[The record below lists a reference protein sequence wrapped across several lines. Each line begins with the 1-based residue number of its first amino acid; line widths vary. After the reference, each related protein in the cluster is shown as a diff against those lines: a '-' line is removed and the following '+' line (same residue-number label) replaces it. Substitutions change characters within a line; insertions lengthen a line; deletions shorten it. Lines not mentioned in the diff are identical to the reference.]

1 MKDSMHTTK
10 ATPAGFTRRESTSTQ
25 GDAAADPP
33 ATPGQTSLVN
43 NVAASTEAPASKGPR
58 TTRLLDAMF
67 HWALSRS

>member
-1 MKDSMHTTK
+1 MHTTK
-10 ATPAGFTRRESTSTQ
+10 ATPAGFTRRESTTTH
-25 GDAAADPP
+25 GDAAAAEPP